1 MKKQKIISSS
11 MVHIVCESKGQIYD
25 FDIDVDEPFTP
36 EIMRKLRP
44 KLKEAVDSDEIHV
57 ITWQRYEMGT

>member
-1 MKKQKIISSS
+1 MRKQKIISSS
-11 MVHIVCESKGQIYD
+11 MVHIVCESKGQFYD

>member
-1 MKKQKIISSS
+1 MRKQKIISSS